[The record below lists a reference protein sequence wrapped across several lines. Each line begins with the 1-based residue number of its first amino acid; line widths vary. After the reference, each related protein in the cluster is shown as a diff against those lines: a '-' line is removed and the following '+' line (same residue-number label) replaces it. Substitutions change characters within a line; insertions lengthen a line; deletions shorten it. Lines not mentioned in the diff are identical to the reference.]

1 MSTVSTA
8 ARALQNGDA
17 LPPQKIGKY
26 QLIKELGKG
35 ATSEVFLA
43 LDPFANRKVALKVV
57 QREVLGDKEHG
68 RRFRKLFL
76 TEASLTGKLAHP
88 HIVAIYDAVADD
100 EGSYIVM
107 EYVEGGTLEQF
118 TKVDNLLPVNKI
130 IEIVFKCCKALDYAH
145 RYGVIHRDIKPANI
159 LLSKDT
165 DIKISDFGAAL
176 TTAVETTQVTGI
188 GSPAYMSPEQVQEQ
202 QLTHQT
208 DIFSLGVVMYQLL
221 TGSLPFKATNN
232 YSMVFQIINVDPP
245 PPSIFRPEIPASID
259 HIVKKALQKRLEG
272 RYPTWEE
279 FAQDLVRVFN
289 NLQTPEQPVPDTEKF
304 NTLRRLDFFRNFT
317 DVDLWQ
323 VLHISNW
330 NRIPAGTTLI
340 REGETGTSFF
350 ILAAGEV
357 RVTRAE
363 RLRDVLRTGECFG
376 EMAYLGR
383 RQFKRSASVTAS
395 TEITAIEIKSDALNA
410 ATESCRHHFTAA
422 FLELLVARLAAA
434 DVRLSWVEFQD
445 PAHLDLG
452 LIVHPQHEVGLE
464 QILATFDIG
473 GGQITGL
480 FQVGDGL
487 VEVAIEA
494 VRAASAMPSEIDV
507 RVCGKLVDELAVD
520 RDGRVVVPGV
530 LEPVG
535 LFESALIHEVNSPS
549 CLKHRQPAAC
559 DQVRTTPPSSVVGLA
574 PAPRRATPPRHPLR
588 PTPPCPSRSP
598 RSLLVGRGLRPAQ
611 HEGP

>member
-363 RLRDVLRTGECFG
+363 RLLDVLRTGECFG
-376 EMAYLGR
+376 EMAYLNEQAGVR
-383 RQFKRSASVTAS
+383 GADVTAMGEATVIAIP
-395 TEITAIEIKSDALNA
+395 TEALKRASDA
-410 ATESCRHHFTAA
+410 CRHSFDRA
-422 FLELLVARLAAA
+422 FLRILVE
-434 DVRLSWVEFQD
+434 RLS
-445 PAHLDLG
+445 
-452 LIVHPQHEVGLE
+452 
-464 QILATFDIG
+464 LANTRL
-473 GGQITGL
+473 T
-480 FQVGDGL
+480 
-487 VEVAIEA
+487 A
-494 VRAASAMPSEIDV
+494 V
-507 RVCGKLVDELAVD
+507 
-520 RDGRVVVPGV
+520 
-530 LEPVG
+530 
-535 LFESALIHEVNSPS
+535 
-549 CLKHRQPAAC
+549 
-559 DQVRTTPPSSVVGLA
+559 
-574 PAPRRATPPRHPLR
+574 
-588 PTPPCPSRSP
+588 
-598 RSLLVGRGLRPAQ
+598 
-611 HEGP
+611 